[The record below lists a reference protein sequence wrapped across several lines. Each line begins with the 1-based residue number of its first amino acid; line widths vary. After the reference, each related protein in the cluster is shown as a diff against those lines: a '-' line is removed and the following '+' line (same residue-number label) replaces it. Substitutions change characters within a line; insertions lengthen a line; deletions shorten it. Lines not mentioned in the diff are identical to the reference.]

1 MKQKPSPRLDS
12 IDRRIV
18 KATQGG
24 LGLSL
29 RPYDA
34 VALEVGIDTGEVIRR
49 MKDMLQT
56 GVIRRVGIV
65 PNHYAL
71 GYTANG
77 MTVWDVPDDKISV
90 LGARIGALDFVS
102 HCYHRPRH
110 LPDWPYNLF
119 CMVHGRDRA
128 EAERHADEIAAILGD
143 DNRGNR
149 ILFSTRIL
157 KKSGLR
163 LVA

>member
-1 MKQKPSPRLDS
+1 MNKNLNMPLDY
-12 IDRRIV
+12 IDRGII
-18 KATQGG
+18 KATQAG

-29 RPYDA
+29 RPYDT
-34 VALEVGIDTGEVIRR
+34 VAMEVGVDTGEVIRR
-49 MKDMLQT
+49 MKRMRDA
-56 GVIRRVGIV
+56 GVIRRLGVV

-71 GYTANG
+71 GYKANG
-77 MTVWDVPDDKISV
+77 MTVWDVPDDKIAD

-119 CMVHGRDRA
+119 CMVHGHDRD
-128 EAERHADEIAAILGD
+128 EAERHAGEIAVILGA
-143 DNRGNR
+143 DNRGHKT
-149 ILFSTRIL
+149 LFSTRIL

>member
-1 MKQKPSPRLDS
+1 MSKYLDMPLDRT
-12 IDRRIV
+12 DRRII

-34 VALEVGIDTGEVIRR
+34 VAMEVGVDTGEVIRR
-49 MKDMLQT
+49 MKRMRDA
-56 GVIRRVGIV
+56 GVIRRLGVV
-65 PNHYAL
+65 PNHYSL
-71 GYTANG
+71 GYLANG
-77 MTVWDVPDDKISV
+77 MTVWDVPDDKITE
-90 LGARIGALDFVS
+90 LGSRIGAFDFVS

-110 LPDWPYNLF
+110 LPDWPFNLF
-119 CMVHGRDRA
+119 CMVHGHDRS
-128 EAERHADEIAAILGD
+128 EAEHHAGEIAALLGE
-143 DNRGNR
+143 DNRGHK

-157 KKSGLR
+157 KKTGLR